1 MEIKVNYVG
10 IIRSILGKIKGEAVE
25 VGENT
30 TVQQLIEKLAVKYG
44 EEFKHHCIEKEWG
57 RIRNNVFIEVDGEQV
72 LFSPEKYG
80 MGLKGKK
87 EVAIITIPDNF
98 LAA

>member
-10 IIRSILGKIKGEAVE
+10 IIRSILGNKKEEVVAVFE
-25 VGENT
+25 ET
-30 TVQQLIEKLAVKYG
+30 TVQQMVEKLAEKYG

-57 RIRNNVFIEVDGEQV
+57 RIRNNVFVEVDGQPV
-72 LFSPEKYG
+72 LFSPEKYA
-80 MGLKGKK
+80 MQLKDKV
-87 EVAIITIPDNF
+87 EVVITTIPDNF